1 MALGHYHHCTNLFS
15 AVDPR
20 SSLRYFLFWI
30 DSIHTDVS
38 RYRGI
43 RILALN
49 DKSSDDSTLHYR
61 RPYLRLGWHQTPSRS
76 CESHSPTNIHARDQ
90 RAFFLYQGLSNFHDG
105 QAFVGGFSAFA
116 QTFVFAFYS
125 FGGIELVAIAA
136 GESAKPYKSVPK
148 AIKATF
154 FRIVIFY
161 ILTILTIGLCVNHG
175 DDSLLTAAT
184 GESFYVK

>member
-1 MALGHYHHCTNLFS
+1 MALGHYHHCTNIFS
-15 AVDPR
+15 AIDPR
-20 SSLRYFLFWI
+20 SSLWYFIYRI
-30 DSIHTDVS
+30 DSIHIDVS
-38 RYRGI
+38 RYRRI

-49 DKSSDDSTLHYR
+49 DKSSDDSTLHHR
-61 RPYLRLGWHQTPSRS
+61 RPYLRLGRHQTSSRS
-76 CESHSPTNIHARDQ
+76 CESHSLTDTHTREQ
-90 RAFFLYQGLSNFHDG
+90 RAFFLHQGLSNFHDG

-136 GESAKPYKSVPK
+136 GESAKPYKSVPR

-161 ILTILTIGLCVNHG
+161 ILTILTIGLCINHA
-175 DDSLLTAAT
+175 DDSLLTAAS
-184 GESFYVK
+184 GESICI